1 MHELTDTHSPA
12 PPLVAI
18 FILSATAL
26 AYEVLLVRLFSIIHW
41 SHFAFMV
48 ISIALL
54 GYGASGSMI
63 TVFRERLLAHY
74 DRVFILNIV
83 LFGLSSIFCFVVVQH
98 LPFNALEIL
107 WDRSQWLRLM
117 LSYLLLTL
125 PFFFVANAIALT
137 LMRFHRQIPLI
148 YGIDLIGA
156 GAGSVAIMLLLL
168 VLPPD
173 IIIRVLG
180 LTAITAGLFS
190 LHMLAAGKR
199 LKAASLL
206 TVCMLS
212 VFLIPQQWL
221 DLRMSEYKGLS
232 GTLLIKGAQRL
243 QQHSSPISMI
253 DVVESE
259 TVPFRNA
266 PGLSLRNPAD
276 IPQQL
281 AVFRDGDE
289 MTTIVRYQG
298 NGSLRYLDYMSS
310 ALPYNLHA
318 DPRRVLIMGSAT
330 GTNLLQAHYHGVQDI
345 SAVEPDAKL
354 SELITEDFAD
364 YFGWQYLQ
372 DKVSLFTMTN
382 RSFAARSSSDNTLT
396 GIQTEKYDLVIMGPP
411 GGSAGGAAG
420 VHALAASYD
429 LTVEA
434 IHSYLRLLRPAGM
447 LSITQWTSNP
457 ARGNL
462 KLFVTAVTAMRQAG
476 IDKPENH
483 IAWIRSW
490 NTATLVLK
498 RTPLTQ
504 DEIDSVQAFCDS
516 RSFDLAWLP
525 GMKPEQANRYQLL
538 QEPLYY
544 LAADSIFNDSES
556 TADTGHNF
564 IEEYKYDI
572 HAATDDSP
580 YFDNFF
586 RASGITELMSL
597 PGSAGISLVGVGYPT
612 LLVTI
617 AQAAIAALVLIV
629 LPLMFVRTR
638 GDGVDRKRR
647 NIVFYFLAIGLA
659 FLFIELAFIQK
670 FSLLIGQPLY
680 AVAVVLSAFL
690 VFSGL
695 GSLYVE
701 KRIEHKA
708 NQSAVLTGSVLTIVV
723 TTLLYIVLLPLLGTY
738 IMSQSEIVRFALAF
752 IITAP
757 IAFAMGMPFSL
768 GLAAVQQNSP
778 QLTAWAWGINGCAS
792 VLSAILAVLLA
803 IEIGFSGVMLIA
815 AGLYVIAW
823 LNRI

>member
-1 MHELTDTHSPA
+1 
-12 PPLVAI
+12 
-18 FILSATAL
+18 
-26 AYEVLLVRLFSIIHW
+26 
-41 SHFAFMV
+41 MV

-54 GYGASGSMI
+54 GYGVSGSLI
-63 TVFRERLLAHY
+63 TIFRERLLAHY
-74 DRVFILNIV
+74 DRIFIVNIV

-156 GAGSVAIMLLLL
+156 GAGSVAIMLMLL
-168 VLPPD
+168 VIPPD
-173 IIIRVLG
+173 IIIRILG
-180 LTAITAGLFS
+180 LTAIAAGLLT

-199 LKAASLL
+199 LKTASLL
-206 TVCMLS
+206 TICMLG
-212 VFLIPQQWL
+212 VLLIPQQWL
-221 DLRMSEYKGLS
+221 ELRMSEYKGLS
-232 GTLLIKGAQRL
+232 GTLLIKGAERL
-243 QQHSSPISMI
+243 LQHSSPISLI

-259 TVPFRNA
+259 IVPFRNA
-266 PGLSLRNPAD
+266 PGLSLNNPAD

-289 MTTIVRYQG
+289 MTTIDRYQG
-298 NGSLRYLDYMSS
+298 TGSLSYLDHMSS
-310 ALPYNLHA
+310 ALPYKLHA
-318 DPRRVLIMGSAT
+318 DPRRVLIMGSST
-330 GTNLLQAHYHGVQDI
+330 GTNLLQAHYHDVADI
-345 SAVEPDAKL
+345 TAVEPDGKL
-354 SELITEDFAD
+354 SQLITEDFAD
-364 YFGWQYLQ
+364 YFGWQHLQ
-372 DKVSLFTMTN
+372 DKVRLFTMTS
-382 RSFAARSSSDNTLT
+382 RSFAARSSSDSTFT
-396 GIQTEKYDLVIMGPP
+396 SAETEKYDLVIMGPP

-420 VHALAASYD
+420 VHALAPSYD
-429 LTVEA
+429 HTVEA
-434 IHSYLRLLRPAGM
+434 IHSYLRLLRPGGM

-490 NTATLVLK
+490 NTATLVMK

-504 DEIDSVQAFCDS
+504 DEIDSVEAFCDS

-525 GMKPEQANRYQLL
+525 GMKPDQANRYQLL
-538 QEPLYY
+538 QEPVFY
-544 LAADSIFNDSES
+544 LIADSIFNDSGS
-556 TADTGHNF
+556 SGGTRHSF

-572 HAATDDSP
+572 HAATDNSP

-586 RASGITELMSL
+586 KWSGISELMSL

-612 LLVTI
+612 LLVTL
-617 AQAAIAALVLIV
+617 AQAAIAGFILIV
-629 LPLMFVRTR
+629 LPLMFVGTR
-638 GDGVDRKRR
+638 GGRSNSKRS
-647 NIVFYFLAIGLA
+647 NIVIYFLAIGLA

-708 NQSAVLTGSVLTIVV
+708 NQPAILRWSVLTIVV
-723 TTLLYIVLLPLLGTY
+723 TTLLYIALLPLLGTY
-738 IMSQSEIVRFALAF
+738 IMSQAEITRFVIAF

-815 AGLYVIAW
+815 AGLYVMAW